1 MDAPILPPNRTQ
13 MPPAPGSSPSSG
25 HDPFDALADLFL
37 GPPARNPSE
46 PPSGATGGT
55 GAPLRL
61 VGTPGPVRRAES
73 ERVAEV
79 VVARGGRVVGGALS
93 SAGTGPAGERGVG
106 SSVIEGLV
114 LGHLPVFASAWGTQ
128 YAKHVAQSSGEPVA
142 LLRFTTGRASLDVY
156 HAGTGGG
163 LEGLVS
169 DGHAQ
174 RTLEASIALA
184 SELSPRWIIRLPD
197 ATEPELVDASVD
209 FVTLLTGA
217 DEAAVVASYRTL
229 KGLAGDGSQEREPR
243 HAWRL
248 AVMGADPVKA
258 NEAGQK
264 VRRAVETF
272 LGSEL
277 EMVPCIARI
286 GSLRSALVFDAPTAM
301 GWREAIA
308 AIRRAPQRPDP
319 RDPSSLRPAPT
330 NRHPAS
336 SDAAPTPPPTAPTAP
351 TASTPPTSFAP
362 PARGV
367 TGGTIDA
374 GVKGA
379 GFTPMTFTHVPAR
392 SVGSPMQGRGLPRY
406 EQRPGTAERATEGAA
421 RGVVNGVGGGVAGD
435 DSARNA
441 SNESGAPGWLPGL
454 RVSKAKCPFVG
465 HIELATDEGG
475 ALHLIARDGVTS
487 SVQDLY
493 TVAAWAREHE
503 ALLRLA
509 DGAIR
514 DASAITLHVLTT
526 TPSAHRRLLDTEVR
540 VHAMARAG
548 SAWAVIDLN

>member
-1 MDAPILPPNRTQ
+1 M
-13 MPPAPGSSPSSG
+13 G
-25 HDPFDALADLFL
+25 
-37 GPPARNPSE
+37 PAR
-46 PPSGATGGT
+46 
-55 GAPLRL
+55 
-61 VGTPGPVRRAES
+61 
-73 ERVAEV
+73 
-79 VVARGGRVVGGALS
+79 
-93 SAGTGPAGERGVG
+93 ERGVET
-106 SSVIEGLV
+106 SVIEGLV

-128 YAKHVAQSSGEPVA
+128 YAKHVAQSTGEPVA
-142 LLRFTTGRASLDVY
+142 LLRFTTGRASLDLY
-156 HAGTGGG
+156 HAGAERG
-163 LEGLVS
+163 LEGLAS
-169 DGHAQ
+169 DGNAQ

-184 SELSPRWIIRLPD
+184 STLSPRWIIRLPD

-229 KGLAGDGSQEREPR
+229 KGLAGDGSREREPR

-277 EMVPCIARI
+277 EMVPCVARI
-286 GSLRSALVFDAPTAM
+286 GSLRAALVFDAPTAM

-308 AIRRAPQRPDP
+308 AIRRASQRPDP
-319 RDPSSLRPAPT
+319 RDPPSRRSALTDPAPT
-330 NRHPAS
+330 PGS
-336 SDAAPTPPPTAPTAP
+336 AAPLPPPTAPRTAP
-351 TASTPPTSFAP
+351 HTSP
-362 PARGV
+362 PAGSAS
-367 TGGTIDA
+367 GGAMDA

-392 SVGSPMQGRGLPRY
+392 SVGSATQGRGLPRY
-406 EQRPGTAERATEGAA
+406 EQRPGTAEKATAGAA
-421 RGVVNGVGGGVAGD
+421 KGVVNGVGRGAAGD
-435 DSARNA
+435 DQARNG
-441 SNESGAPGWLPGL
+441 SGESGAPGWLPGL

-465 HIELATDEGG
+465 HIELATDERG

-509 DGAIR
+509 DDAIR

-526 TPSAHRRLLDTEVR
+526 TPSAHRRLLETEVR